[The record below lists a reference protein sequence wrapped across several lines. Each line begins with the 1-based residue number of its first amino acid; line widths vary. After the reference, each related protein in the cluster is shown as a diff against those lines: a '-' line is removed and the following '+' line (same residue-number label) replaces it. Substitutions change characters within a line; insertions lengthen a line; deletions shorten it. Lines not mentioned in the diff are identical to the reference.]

1 MRRAGLRTRVT
12 AGFTAGALALS
23 TAIALVS
30 YQVTRSSLLAERE
43 RTAVRAAYLDAT
55 VVQAGLAA
63 DRPDILEILRS
74 LDTGGNRRAMLHL
87 DGEWYA
93 RNLDAGITDSI
104 PAALQQL
111 AQSGQPVVQRVRAGG
126 QPALVVGVPLAP
138 GTTFYEVDSLVELQ
152 NTLRVLAIVLTLV
165 ALSTAVA
172 AASLGRHATGYV
184 LRPLR
189 RVTDAA
195 QEITDGNLTARL
207 DPTDEPDLARLTT
220 SFNGMVDQLSARMQR
235 DRRFAADVS
244 HELRSPLQTLEAAA
258 SVLARRRDRLDQ
270 RTAVAVDLVN
280 AEVAR
285 FQALVND
292 LIELARSDQPAERS
306 PVDMVDLA
314 RQVCRTHQVSPE
326 VVVAE
331 EGAARVWEVDRRRV
345 TQLLS
350 NLVENA
356 LRHGGGP
363 CAVRVG
369 SEPDGH
375 LLTVE
380 DEGPGIRAEDRE
392 VIFDRFVRG
401 RAAHVRG
408 AGDGTGLGLALVAQH
423 AAAHGGRVD
432 VTDRPGGGA
441 RFQIHLPASPQ

>member
-55 VVQAGLAA
+55 MVQAGLAA

-104 PAALQQL
+104 PGALQEL

-220 SFNGMVDQLSARMQR
+220 SFNDMVDQLSARMQR

-314 RQVCRTHQVSPE
+314 RQVCRTHQVSPDL
-326 VVVAE
+326 VVAE

-363 CAVRVG
+363 CEVRVG

-441 RFQIHLPASPQ
+441 RFRIHLPAGPQ

>member
-1 MRRAGLRTRVT
+1 MRSTGLRTRVT

-30 YQVTRSSLLAERE
+30 YQVTRGSLLAERE
-43 RTAVRAAYLDAT
+43 RTAVQAAYLDST
-55 VVQAGLAA
+55 VVQSGLAA
-63 DRPDILEILRS
+63 EQPDILEILRS
-74 LDTGGNRRAMLHL
+74 LDTGGDRRAVLHR
-87 DGEWYA
+87 DGTWYA
-93 RNLDAGITDSI
+93 RNLDAGITSAI

-111 AQSGQPVVQRVRAGG
+111 TQQGEPAVQRVQAGG
-126 QPALVVGVPLAP
+126 APALVVGVPLAD
-138 GTTFYEVDSLVELQ
+138 GTTFYEVDSLAELQ
-152 NTLRVLAIVLTLV
+152 HTLRVLAIVLTLV

-172 AASLGRHATGYV
+172 AAALGRHATGYV

-189 RVTDAA
+189 SVTDAA
-195 QEITDGNLTARL
+195 EEITSGNLTARL
-207 DPTDEPDLARLTT
+207 DPATEPDLARLTA

-258 SVLARRRDRLDQ
+258 SVLSRRRDRLDE
-270 RTAVAVDLVN
+270 RSGTAVDLVN
-280 AEVAR
+280 AEISR

-292 LIELARSDQPAERS
+292 LIELARSDQPPDRR

-314 RQVCRTHQVSPE
+314 RQVCQSQGVPGD
-326 VVVAE
+326 VVTLDG
-331 EGAARVWEVDRRRV
+331 GADPVWRVDRRRI

-350 NLVENA
+350 NLVDNA
-356 LRHGGGP
+356 QRYGGWV
-363 CAVRVG
+363 CAVRLG
-369 SEPDGH
+369 TGPDDH

-380 DEGPGIRAEDRE
+380 DEGPGIRPEDRE

-423 AAAHGGRVD
+423 AAAHDGTAQ

-441 RFQIHLPASPQ
+441 RFQVRLAREGG